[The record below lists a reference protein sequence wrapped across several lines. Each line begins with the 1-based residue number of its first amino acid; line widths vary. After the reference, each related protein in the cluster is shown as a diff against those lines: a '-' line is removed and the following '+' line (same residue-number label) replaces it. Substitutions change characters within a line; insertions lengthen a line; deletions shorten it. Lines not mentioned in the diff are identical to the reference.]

1 MTPYQALMADA
12 AKMTDA
18 QLKSFAKAVM
28 LVAEYISGNF
38 MGEKGRPK
46 LLVAAPADQDLVV
59 NAMAYLSKFV
69 PNVDYKT
76 LYRVHDAK
84 RMDVKVGQAVT
95 VKPFRSFLSW
105 SENPAISVEGVE
117 NLQKEVLLAINGGAA
132 KVIFSNRVAR
142 AFVGKGTKDPRLARL
157 SAALLALSN
166 EAARFKSEK
175 EVVVYHSKPFTAKV
189 LRVVDT
195 TREITKL
202 ISDTGLAP
210 YLKKRANHTNGDAN
224 FQFNVKDRP
233 TIEALLNKHLGRPKK
248 EKFNSLWRADKHDVL
263 LFQDDLDV
271 HALRR

>member
-1 MTPYQALMADA
+1 MADA

-18 QLKSFAKAVM
+18 QLKSFTKAVM
-28 LVAEYISGNF
+28 LVADYLSGHF

-69 PNVDYKT
+69 PPVDYKA
-76 LYRVHDAK
+76 LYRIHDAK
-84 RMDVKVGQAVT
+84 KMDVKVGQTVT

-142 AFVGKGTKDPRLARL
+142 AFLGKGTKDPRLVRL
-157 SAALLALSN
+157 SAALLALSR
-166 EAARFKSEK
+166 EGARFKSEK

-195 TREITKL
+195 TAEITKL
-202 ISDTGLAP
+202 ISDIGLAP
-210 YLKKRANHTNGDAN
+210 YLKKRTNHTNGDAN

-233 TIEALLNKHLGRPKK
+233 AIEALLNKRLGRPKK
-248 EKFNSLWRADKHDVL
+248 EKFNSLWRAGKQNVL
-263 LFQDDLDV
+263 LFPDELDIQ
-271 HALRR
+271 ALRR